1 MKKKIHDIRIMA
13 ALLMAGAAFTACS
26 TDGNELITEQPQE
39 QTPKTYTI
47 TIEATKD
54 LGGDE
59 TTRGL
64 ELSGNELNSV
74 WEVGE
79 KVQVVQKNASD
90 VSEVIGELTAQTAGA
105 TTTLTGTVNNSF
117 DPGKDIKFYLHD
129 AVFDYTGQV
138 GTLTAVSSSFF
149 FGSCQKTASEISVS
163 GSTVTISGNLDFTNA
178 QAVVRFNLVDK
189 ATGNPISIT
198 SLTVHN
204 PKNSLVKKVDNL
216 AGKLYVSDLTINLP
230 KANNIVFAS
239 LSGIKNCKVEL
250 TATDGTDVWEY
261 AASKSVTLADGKYYQ
276 VKVEMSKAGSSYTVG
291 HFLNKDG
298 SITPKKFTSGTN
310 ESVAVIAH
318 AGAVKGY
325 CSEFIAIALEDV
337 STEMSYW
344 ADAMTALDTWAA
356 AHPVTIGGNT
366 YNKNSS
372 GTFYYDKV
380 TPGSDKPSASN
391 TYPAEKGWRM
401 PSVTDWRYIFQSLC
415 GGPSATNPVGVEQNG
430 VYGDKDALRAAI
442 NNACGN
448 TNLVDRWYW
457 TSSLLY
463 DEYIEDYAWHY
474 NFWDDGDF
482 SWATKQNMFRT
493 RAVFAY

>member
-1 MKKKIHDIRIMA
+1 MRRKITL
-13 ALLMAGAAFTACS
+13 ALLFVALVASMLPEGLSAQAFRRPYGRRVHPA
-26 TDGNELITEQPQE
+26 
-39 QTPKTYTI
+39 
-47 TIEATKD
+47 
-54 LGGDE
+54 
-59 TTRGL
+59 
-64 ELSGNELNSV
+64 
-74 WEVGE
+74 
-79 KVQVVQKNASD
+79 
-90 VSEVIGELTAQTAGA
+90 
-105 TTTLTGTVNNSF
+105 
-117 DPGKDIKFYLHD
+117 
-129 AVFDYTGQV
+129 
-138 GTLTAVSSSFF
+138 
-149 FGSCQKTASEISVS
+149 KTAAPAPD
-163 GSTVTISGNLDFTNA
+163 T
-178 QAVVRFNLVDK
+178 
-189 ATGNPISIT
+189 
-198 SLTVHN
+198 
-204 PKNSLVKKVDNL
+204 VKKPTAYEKFL
-216 AGKLYVSDLTINLP
+216 KKSGLKKETGYLKLY
-230 KANNIVFAS
+230 
-239 LSGIKNCKVEL
+239 
-250 TATDGTDVWEY
+250 TDGTDVWEY